1 MNRTYA
7 LYVRVSTEEQAKEG
21 FSIETQVEKLTTYA
35 KFQGWVNTEIFADE
49 GHSAKDMHRPQME
62 RLINLI
68 KEKKIAAVCTMAV
81 DRLSRNL
88 LDMMQFIDLCDKH
101 GTAYICATLNF
112 DTSTPIGRMILQI
125 LAAFAEFE
133 RAMISDRVRT
143 VMSEIAEQNGSYLRK
158 PPFGYAVNEQKH
170 LIIDEEEARWYRF
183 MVEQFL
189 SGLGYYKIAKMLN
202 EKGVKTKTG
211 GTWQVATVRS
221 VLRNP
226 IYTGRLTWGGVVKE
240 GNHPSLVTIEEWERM
255 QERVESMP
263 KGGAVT
269 SKFKLSGLIYC
280 GHCGSKMVSTREKLG
295 PCTNRYTR
303 SIYICK
309 EYHQKGTCRR
319 NIIDRE
325 KLESEILA
333 ILQSHSEHPPAANI
347 NIQSYQKEKEEVW
360 AKKEQSLD
368 AKMQKQIIAYENGLI
383 KDRDLKLANERIEKE
398 RRQLEEE
405 KKKAVMPDINKL
417 KEVYK
422 KQIDDLIWGWDNLPP
437 DAFKTKLGRRLIQ
450 QITVTNGV
458 PVLSM
463 KLI

>member
-189 SGLGYYKIAKMLN
+189 SGLGYYKISKMLN
-202 EKGVKTKTG
+202 EKEVKTKAG
-211 GTWQVATVRS
+211 RAWQVTSVRS
-221 VLRNP
+221 ILRNP

-240 GNHPSLVTIEEWERM
+240 GNHPALVTLVEWERM

-263 KGGAVT
+263 KGGSAT
-269 SKFKLSGLIYC
+269 SKFKLSGLTYC
-280 GHCGSKMVSTREKLG
+280 GHCGSKMVSGRSKTG
-295 PCTNRYTR
+295 PCSNRYNQ
-303 SIYICK
+303 SIYICQA
-309 EYHQKGTCRR
+309 YHSKGMCKR
-319 NIIDRE
+319 NTIDRE
-325 KLESEILA
+325 KLEAEILTT
-333 ILQSHSEHPPAANI
+333 LKSYSEQPPAANI
-347 NIQSYQKEKEEVW
+347 NIESYQKSKEEVW
-360 AKKEQSLD
+360 AKKERALD
-368 AKMQKQIIAYENGLI
+368 EKMQRQIIAYENKLI
-383 KDRDLKLANERIEKE
+383 KDRDLKLATERIEKE

-405 KKKAVMPDINKL
+405 KKKVVMPDINKL
-417 KEVYK
+417 REVYK
-422 KQIDDLIWGWDNLPP
+422 KQIDDLIWGWSNLPP
-437 DAFKTKLGRRLIQ
+437 EVFKAKLGKFIQ
-450 QITVTNGV
+450 RITITNGIPAV
-458 PVLSM
+458 SV
-463 KLI
+463 KFI